1 MCDNIN
7 AFNSIELPLY
17 KCSPYTLWEWEQSTQ
32 FISHIEFNFTSNRFF
47 FIALLLYM
55 WKSVCC
61 SMTSQHIFR
70 QWTKNLRLISLKN
83 FMKFGILVGLGWDD
97 RLVNGFFVLFCWS
110 TVGKLCGLCLDL
122 LKLNPYIMDACEL
135 LLLYAW
141 KPIFRCGLLG
151 YPIGEQSN

>member
-97 RLVNGFFVLFCWS
+97 RLVNGLFFVLLKHSWKAVRLVPGS
-110 TVGKLCGLCLDL
+110 VEVESIYYGCLRIIIIIRL
-122 LKLNPYIMDACEL
+122 ETNFSKWATGISY
-135 LLLYAW
+135 W
-141 KPIFRCGLLG
+141 
-151 YPIGEQSN
+151 